1 MLIKKIKQALDC
13 KTGRELANK
22 LGVHESQISR
32 LKKTGFHGE
41 GTEKLINLLL
51 EKIENKSC

>member
-1 MLIKKIKQALDC
+1 MLIKKIKLALGCRFD
-13 KTGRELANK
+13 RDLAKK

-32 LKKTGFHGE
+32 FKKTGFHGE

-51 EKIENKSC
+51 EKIEND

>member
-1 MLIKKIKQALDC
+1 MLIQKIKFALGC
-13 KTGRELANK
+13 KTSRELAKK
-22 LGVHESQISR
+22 LNVHETHISR

-51 EKIENKSC
+51 GKINKNDT

>member
-1 MLIKKIKQALDC
+1 MLIQKIKTALDC
-13 KTGRELANK
+13 KTSRELAKK
-22 LGVHESQISR
+22 LGVHESHISR

-51 EKIENKSC
+51 EKIEKSKC